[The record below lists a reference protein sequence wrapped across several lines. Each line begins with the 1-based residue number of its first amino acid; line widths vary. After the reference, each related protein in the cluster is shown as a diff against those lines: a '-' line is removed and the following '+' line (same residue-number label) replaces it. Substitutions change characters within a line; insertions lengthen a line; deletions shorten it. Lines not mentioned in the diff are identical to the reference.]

1 MSEDTGKSKK
11 VPKLRFPG
19 FTDDWEQRR
28 LGEISEQLAGYPF
41 ESKNFSD
48 QGIKLVRGMN
58 VKRGYLDFSG
68 ESCKRWKSTAG
79 LEEYLLRNDDILIQ
93 MDGALIGQSHA
104 KIDKS
109 QLPALLVQRVTRV
122 RSINN
127 ISEANF
133 IYQAIQLDFFPYVR
147 KNKTET
153 AVPHL
158 SIEDI
163 RKFKIKMPRYEEQ
176 IKIGKFFEF
185 LDHHITFQQRKLDH
199 LKERKKALLQK
210 MFPKEGTNVPEL
222 RFPGFTDAW
231 EQRKV
236 GDFLVLSKIPGHTGI
251 EAKKLTVKLWGKGVV
266 EKSDIFNGSENTQY
280 YVRRA
285 GQFMYGKLDFL
296 HAAFGIV
303 PEKLDNYESTLD
315 LPAFD
320 LQGIDSQF
328 LLERVTQEDFYLRN
342 GLVANGSRK
351 AKRIHEETF
360 LNMDLIIPSYKEQTQ
375 IGNLFRLINDHIT
388 VQQRKLDHLK
398 LRKKA
403 LLQQMF
409 V

>member
-28 LGEISEQLAGYPF
+28 LGEVSCSYSGGTPSAGNKEYYGGMIPF
-41 ESKNFSD
+41 
-48 QGIKLVRGMN
+48 IR
-58 VKRGYLDFSG
+58 SG
-68 ESCKRWKSTAG
+68 EISSSCTELFLTEKGFENSSASMIDEG
-79 LEEYLLRNDDILIQ
+79 DILYALY
-93 MDGALIGQSHA
+93 GATSGEVSKAKIRGAINQAILAIKPIEGYESEYILQYLQNMKGRILARYLQGGQGNLSAKIIKELIIHCPGTFEQKQIGQ
-104 KIDKS
+104 
-109 QLPALLVQRVTRV
+109 
-122 RSINN
+122 
-127 ISEANF
+127 
-133 IYQAIQLDFFPYVR
+133 
-147 KNKTET
+147 
-153 AVPHL
+153 
-158 SIEDI
+158 
-163 RKFKIKMPRYEEQ
+163 
-176 IKIGKFFEF
+176 FFEL

-266 EKSDIFNGSENTQY
+266 EKNDIFNGSENTQY

-320 LQGIDSQF
+320 LKGIDSQF

-375 IGNLFRLINDHIT
+375 IGDLFRLINDLIT